1 MEEPAGAMVGVF
13 CSGACVLQ
21 IRTIDGRGPLAD
33 QALAQVV
40 ALQRKLSPQGDT
52 ISEGAV
58 ELTQRVF
65 GSPLTPNQVVT
76 EICHRVR
83 TRGATAVFELTKQ
96 LDRADIDATN
106 LRVTAQEMEVAHRQA
121 SPDFLAAIRRI
132 RRHIID
138 FQTAIR
144 HQNVEV
150 SSLPGVQLRHRYT
163 PLQRIGVCVPGG
175 AAAYPSSLLMAAVPA
190 QVAGVREIVVVAPPT
205 AFGSYN
211 PNLLAVCHELGI
223 LEVYRM
229 GGAQA
234 VAALAFGIEGVA
246 AVDKIVGP
254 GSLYVALAKKH
265 VYGHVDIDSIAGPSE
280 VLVIADDSVSP
291 AWVALD
297 LIAQAEHYPGA
308 AILVSWSESLLQQVQ
323 EQLRLACDRLER
335 GNLAAKCLEEFG
347 ALVLVDDGSLAV
359 RFANALAPEHLHIQ
373 CAGEAELA
381 ESIHNAGAI
390 FLGAQTPVAVGDYI
404 AGPSHV
410 LPTGATARW
419 ASGLNCNHFLRSHSV
434 IRYSAAALRD
444 DAEALQEIATLEG
457 LTGHWESVAVR
468 VTES

>member
-1 MEEPAGAMVGVF
+1 
-13 CSGACVLQ
+13 
-21 IRTIDGRGPLAD
+21 
-33 QALAQVV
+33 
-40 ALQRKLSPQGDT
+40 
-52 ISEGAV
+52 
-58 ELTQRVF
+58 
-65 GSPLTPNQVVT
+65 
-76 EICHRVR
+76 
-83 TRGATAVFELTKQ
+83 
-96 LDRADIDATN
+96 
-106 LRVTAQEMEVAHRQA
+106 
-121 SPDFLAAIRRI
+121 
-132 RRHIID
+132 
-138 FQTAIR
+138 
-144 HQNVEV
+144 
-150 SSLPGVQLRHRYT
+150 
-163 PLQRIGVCVPGG
+163 
-175 AAAYPSSLLMAAVPA
+175 
-190 QVAGVREIVVVAPPT
+190 
-205 AFGSYN
+205 
-211 PNLLAVCHELGI
+211 
-223 LEVYRM
+223 M

-291 AWVALD
+291 QWVALD

-347 ALVLVDDGSLAV
+347 ALLLVDDGSVAV

-419 ASGLNCNHFLRSHSV
+419 ASGLNCNHYLRSHSV
-434 IRYSAAALRD
+434 IQYSAAALQA
-444 DAEALQEIATLEG
+444 DAPALQEIATLEG